1 MLVCL
6 FKMSDFLNTVLHPMD
21 EPLEEPIGPIPHP
34 SIRPSKA
41 PELTRDQRR
50 DIQLLSSIGWSYS
63 QIRKHTK
70 ATISQ
75 IRTALIKATPRK
87 RSGRP
92 PLLTQAQVEELVE
105 FVCAS
110 STNRRMSFQKL
121 AEVMDFGAKKDAIR
135 TALLREG
142 FHRRLAMRKPPITE
156 KNRRLRLAWA
166 HEHVNWSIEQW
177 YQILWTDE
185 TWITGGRHTRTW
197 VTRRAG
203 EEWDPTCVVIRHQ
216 RRKGWMFWGCF
227 HGNTQGP
234 GIFWEK
240 DWGSINQE
248 SYCAH
253 TVPVIH
259 GYIELQR
266 RQGVHL
272 VLMQDGAPGHAAG
285 ETKEELRARG
295 ICVIFWPPYS
305 PDLNPIERV
314 WHIMKNY
321 LQDNYPEDM
330 GYDQLRAAVNDAWNK
345 VGQFEFETLINEMKE
360 RCQAVIDAEG
370 RFTKW

>member
-1 MLVCL
+1 MAVV
-6 FKMSDFLNTVLHPMD
+6 LNPPLPLP
-21 EPLEEPIGPIPHP
+21 EPLLGPIPHP
-34 SIRPSKA
+34 PIRRPKA
-41 PELTRDQRR
+41 PDLTRDQRR
-50 DIQLLSSIGWSYS
+50 DCQLLHSIGWSYS
-63 QIRKHTK
+63 QIREQTRF
-70 ATISQ
+70 TIRQ
-75 IRTALIKATPRK
+75 IQGACQVGARSTPK
-87 RSGRP
+87 KKSGRP

-110 STNRRMSFQKL
+110 STNRRMSFTKL
-121 AEVMDFGAKKDAIR
+121 AEVLDFGVKKQAIR

-142 FHRRLAMRKPPITE
+142 FHRRLAMRKPPISE
-156 KNRRLRLAWA
+156 KNRQIRLQWA
-166 HEHVNWSIEQW
+166 LEHVDWTLEQW

-203 EEWDPTCVVIRHQ
+203 EEWDPTCIVEKHQ
-216 RRKGWMFWGCF
+216 RKKGWMFWGCF
-227 HGNTQGP
+227 HGNTLGP

-259 GYIELQR
+259 GYIELMR
-266 RQGVHL
+266 RQGISL

-285 ETKEELRARG
+285 ETKEDLQERG
-295 ICVIFWPPYS
+295 IIIIFWPPFS

-321 LQDNYPEDM
+321 LQDNYPENM
-330 GYDQLRAAVNDAWNK
+330 SYERLRAAVKEAWEK
-345 VGQFEFETLINEMKE
+345 VGRFELEELIKSMPA
-360 RCQAVIDAEG
+360 RCQAVINVG
-370 RFTKW
+370 GLFTKY